1 MDWWWIFLILVVV
14 ILLLWWALR
23 KNANE
28 TEMPAQH
35 EDERPVKAAI
45 SAPVINEPVIEAQMP
60 VEARVLETISVT
72 AEDDLQIIEGIGPK
86 ISSLLKEAGIITFAQ
101 LAKEEPANLKH
112 ILEKA
117 GLRLGDPTTWPEQA
131 KLAAEGNMEG
141 LQKLQKSLKGGR
153 IVS

>member
-1 MDWWWIFLILVVV
+1 MDWWWILLILVVV
-14 ILLLWWALR
+14 ILLLWWAMR

-35 EDERPVKAAI
+35 EDQSPVKAVI
-45 SAPVINEPVIEAQMP
+45 NVPVIDKPV
-60 VEARVLETISVT
+60 VEVPIPAENRSVEVISQA
-72 AEDDLQIIEGIGPK
+72 AEDDLEIIEGIGPK
-86 ISSLLKEAGIITFAQ
+86 ISSILKEAGIFTFAQ

-131 KLAAEGNMEG
+131 KLAAEGNLEG
-141 LQKLQKSLKGGR
+141 LQKLQETLKGGR
-153 IVS
+153 LVS